1 MAGVSQDKLKSVG
14 RNAARRDL
22 QRSSS
27 QPRLNLNAGGSK
39 NSGVIGRYKKSVH
52 TSIKGGK

>member
-1 MAGVSQDKLKSVG
+1 MGGVSQDKMKSVG

-22 QRSSS
+22 QRGSS
-27 QPRLNLNAGGSK
+27 QPTFNQHLGNSK
-39 NSGVIGRYKKSVH
+39 NSGVIGRYKNKVH